1 MFLTFKPLFESD
13 ADKIYRKIIP
23 DVKVWKKF
31 RLLSEPT
38 LRHLYAPFLLADID
52 ILLFLHRLKAGAD
65 VELSKVLWPFAAL
78 VGRRDNAGP

>member
-1 MFLTFKPLFESD
+1 M
-13 ADKIYRKIIP
+13 
-23 DVKVWKKF
+23 
-31 RLLSEPT
+31 SEPT